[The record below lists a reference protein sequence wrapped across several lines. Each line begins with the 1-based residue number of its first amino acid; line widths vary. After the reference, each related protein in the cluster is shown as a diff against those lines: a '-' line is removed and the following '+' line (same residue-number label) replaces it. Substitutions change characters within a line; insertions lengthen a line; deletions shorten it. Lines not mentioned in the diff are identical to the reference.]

1 MSPLQKHYKIKKTLF
16 HLIFFKRCYSIISF
30 YIYCVDCPIFPTKK
44 EACGPIPKPKL
55 SHQSE
60 SWGHGSMLQDPQEH
74 RRSVGALQYPQEST
88 LAEEARVTTPRLLGH
103 ELPTSYRLRRRWKQG
118 GREADWRGSGDVS
131 RCYMII
137 EKKQIFRHLRSGEDD
152 RHPLESL
159 SSITPGTGEVGSA
172 SWQFYGSK

>member
-1 MSPLQKHYKIKKTLF
+1 MLTVKSLNCWIFKFKYKKCCFYLVAPSKTLQNKNTLF

-103 ELPTSYRLRRRWKQG
+103 ELPTSYRLRRR
-118 GREADWRGSGDVS
+118 
-131 RCYMII
+131 
-137 EKKQIFRHLRSGEDD
+137 
-152 RHPLESL
+152 
-159 SSITPGTGEVGSA
+159 
-172 SWQFYGSK
+172 